1 MNIYEIFANR
11 RSGHHLF
18 LSWLV
23 SNINGVEDT
32 VTKDLKKISWLPN
45 NSCHFN
51 DPVYHSFFDKA
62 QVDKD
67 INEILDK
74 KPNNFFI
81 NYEEG
86 NINDVSIKNNNTV
99 KIIFLRDF
107 LNTFASKWKASS
119 GNMGGVYFGFLEE
132 KHILENIGYW
142 KINARSYLS
151 GDIARLKYEDLI
163 NNKKIREQFL
173 NENFNKKEIFNP
185 NMLNGTH
192 SSFNTSNF
200 NHRYKEVDFSEMF
213 KNIVLEDKELNELIS
228 ALGYNKI
235 ELILN

>member
-62 QVDKD
+62 QVDK
-67 INEILDK
+67 
-74 KPNNFFI
+74 
-81 NYEEG
+81 
-86 NINDVSIKNNNTV
+86 
-99 KIIFLRDF
+99 
-107 LNTFASKWKASS
+107 
-119 GNMGGVYFGFLEE
+119 
-132 KHILENIGYW
+132 
-142 KINARSYLS
+142 
-151 GDIARLKYEDLI
+151 
-163 NNKKIREQFL
+163 
-173 NENFNKKEIFNP
+173 
-185 NMLNGTH
+185 
-192 SSFNTSNF
+192 
-200 NHRYKEVDFSEMF
+200 
-213 KNIVLEDKELNELIS
+213 ELNELIS